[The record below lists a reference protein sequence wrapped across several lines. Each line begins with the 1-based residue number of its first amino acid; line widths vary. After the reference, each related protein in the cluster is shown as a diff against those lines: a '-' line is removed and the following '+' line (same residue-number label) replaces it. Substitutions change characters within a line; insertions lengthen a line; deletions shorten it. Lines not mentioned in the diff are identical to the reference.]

1 MKIYLISFLISLVA
15 MVLSGAVIFNIL
27 DYADPPVTKEGFR
40 YMPTESLVKSFF
52 ISIITGAIAFI
63 TAVRIQRQRMKK

>member
-1 MKIYLISFLISLVA
+1 MKIYLLSFLISLFT
-15 MVLSGAVIFNIL
+15 MVLSGTVIFNII
-27 DYADPPVTKEGFR
+27 DYIDPPVTEQGFR

-63 TAVRIQRQRMKK
+63 AAMRIQRQRLKK